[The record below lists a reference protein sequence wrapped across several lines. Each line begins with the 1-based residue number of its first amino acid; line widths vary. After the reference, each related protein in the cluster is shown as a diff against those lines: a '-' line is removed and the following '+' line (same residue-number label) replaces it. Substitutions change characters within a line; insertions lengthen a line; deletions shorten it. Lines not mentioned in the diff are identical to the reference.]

1 MTCIAVRCPCCD
13 SDQLGQGGTTRR
25 GTQRDL
31 CHTTACPPQRFRR
44 EDSAQ
49 GRVPAIQQQRM
60 ALSLNTRG
68 VRDTA
73 RVLRIRTDIVLRF
86 AHLHRYGKYALNV
99 EAARIQVG

>member
-1 MTCIAVRCPCCD
+1 
-13 SDQLGQGGTTRR
+13 
-25 GTQRDL
+25 
-31 CHTTACPPQRFRR
+31 
-44 EDSAQ
+44 
-49 GRVPAIQQQRM
+49 M